1 MSEQI
6 KLIAITQGAGELVN
20 NNAQEVIS
28 YVARVSNPNNQL
40 NFDTAAG
47 LLRYC
52 IKHKHWSVFETAYM
66 TLEINTTRG
75 IAAQVLRHRSFTF
88 QEFCLDG
95 DSKITISK
103 DNGTTQMIPI
113 RELYEQ
119 QNDEQIMA
127 RSYDPGLNRFIDAPI
142 LSVYKSGEKPVYEY
156 IIEYQGTRR
165 SIKCT
170 REHRVYTK
178 ERGFVPFG
186 EAYDDNLTVAMN
198 GAVAEPIAETLPLKA
213 KWGGIVSQT
222 YLGIRETYDIEMNHP
237 THNFVADGIVVH
249 NSQRYADTKL
259 LGEKPLAPDL
269 RRQDTKNRQNSIDD
283 FGDYV
288 KLEMQGRIQEYFDAG
303 QKLYDE
309 LLERGVARESVRFI
323 LPLATPTRIYMTGS
337 CRSWMHYISL
347 REKSGTQKEHMDIAR
362 GCKVIFGQQFPDI
375 YEALGGDTDWEL

>member
-1 MSEQI
+1 MNEQI

-20 NNAQEVIS
+20 NTAQEVIS

-88 QEFCLDG
+88 QEF
-95 DSKITISK
+95 
-103 DNGTTQMIPI
+103 
-113 RELYEQ
+113 
-119 QNDEQIMA
+119 
-127 RSYDPGLNRFIDAPI
+127 
-142 LSVYKSGEKPVYEY
+142 
-156 IIEYQGTRR
+156 
-165 SIKCT
+165 
-170 REHRVYTK
+170 
-178 ERGFVPFG
+178 
-186 EAYDDNLTVAMN
+186 
-198 GAVAEPIAETLPLKA
+198 
-213 KWGGIVSQT
+213 
-222 YLGIRETYDIEMNHP
+222 
-237 THNFVADGIVVH
+237 
-249 NSQRYADTKL
+249 SQRYADTKL
-259 LGEKPLAPDL
+259 LGDRPIVPDL

-288 KLEMQGRIQEYFDAG
+288 KLEMQGRIQEYFDVG
-303 QKLYDE
+303 QRLYDN
-309 LLERGVARESVRFI
+309 LLERGVARETARFI

-375 YEALGGDTDWEL
+375 YEALGGEADWEL